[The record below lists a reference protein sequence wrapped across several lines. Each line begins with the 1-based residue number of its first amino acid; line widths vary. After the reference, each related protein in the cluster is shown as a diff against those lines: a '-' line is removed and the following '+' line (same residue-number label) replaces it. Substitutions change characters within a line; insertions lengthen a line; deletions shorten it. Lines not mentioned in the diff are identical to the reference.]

1 MLFTLTHNNNN
12 KDETV
17 LNTETLLTAFQS
29 WSTEKRLLVDGHHM
43 VNSSTYK
50 SQGGSPASS
59 HVPVFSHSP
68 QSHSLSLSC
77 ILSLLTKLRLLCSAS
92 IWVVSWTVQSV
103 FTTTKKNRMS
113 NAQLIHIQSG
123 RNIENRLVFISSLTG
138 CVENW
143 STKKLNKSSCSGVL
157 HTYKVLTP
165 KACAGG

>member
-1 MLFTLTHNNNN
+1 MRQFWTQKLYWQLFNLDQLKN
-12 KDETV
+12 V
-17 LNTETLLTAFQS
+17 FLLMAIT
-29 WSTEKRLLVDGHHM
+29 WSTAPPTNHKVEVRLQVMSLC
-43 VNSSTYK
+43 SLIRL
-50 SQGGSPASS
+50 S
-59 HVPVFSHSP
+59 HI
-68 QSHSLSLSC
+68 LSLSC